1 MSTHQIKLYTNKNL
15 YALKNVDSVL
25 EPARIFARSYGLQP
39 LKILEIID
47 ADVTARLLSGQS
59 TPKKSGDKLHLVV
72 LAIRPV
78 ITSEHIDDFIS
89 DIRASKKIIGHS
101 LNNYRRHIENLINR
115 KEGTLWSSR
124 QAYQALDIL
133 SASAKDA
140 GVDIRLVED
149 FNTELFDEVLGLKKE
164 GFTAH
169 IAVALSLAESKR
181 TWPSVPE
188 TNN

>member
-1 MSTHQIKLYTNKNL
+1 MSTHHIELYSNKKLYAIKHI
-15 YALKNVDSVL
+15 DSVL

-39 LKILEIID
+39 LKIIEIKD
-47 ADVTARLLSGQS
+47 ADVKARLLSGQS
-59 TPKKSGDKLHLVV
+59 DQKKSSDKLHLVV

-89 DIRASKKIIGHS
+89 DIKASKKIAGHS
-101 LNNYRRHIENLINR
+101 LNNYRRHIESLINR
-115 KEGTLWSSR
+115 KEGTLWPSR

-133 SASAKDA
+133 SSSAKDA
-140 GVDIRLVED
+140 GGDIRLLAD

-169 IAVALSLAESKR
+169 IAAILSLAESKR

-188 TNN
+188 ANN